1 VPRILSSEAMSE
13 ERRYRYDL
21 YISYNETDAEWIFEW
36 LLPRLTQAGL
46 VVAVDVESF
55 QPGAPVLEETERVI
69 GESRYILAILTPA
82 YVDASWKNFETLLVQ
97 NDDPGARFRRLIP
110 VLLQECDPPQRI
122 KLLHWVDLT
131 DPARREENFQRVVRA
146 VQGSATLPELHPERA
161 IPTGWQRLWEVRWLA
176 LVGLISLATL
186 AGVVMLLLSGRE
198 QGPEQMR
205 SDRMGMAVAAVGHLD
220 VSGAMGS
227 TDLSRLLSQMLYEGL
242 QDEYTSNRDPDI
254 QLWHNGLSNT
264 EMRNRLPVIQG
275 STRQD
280 RAEHARKLA
289 EQIRATVII
298 YGHLT
303 ADEPPHF
310 VLEIYHNDPLLR
322 SESVHTLG
330 RYQFGDSLRIN
341 TDLAQAD
348 NRETARLRAQVTQRA
363 TTLYHLLRALH
374 QDLLG
379 NADRA
384 RAILEAEERRIQD
397 WEATWNRVAGGK
409 DILYFFIGRSLL
421 FLDRYE
427 DAADALDRSLAI
439 NPQFAQAQ
447 ITKGAVYFQ
456 EIIHRPIDEQ
466 EIDTFDE
473 AIDAYRRGKLLAE
486 QSGDPLLITLA
497 DLALAIALRQQGGIA
512 YSQESD
518 DRALVAFDEA
528 IPLLQGVQAEL
539 EDLHQYRLLG
549 QTYESLGL
557 ANFQKGLIM
566 ESRGD
571 SENALALY
579 MKAASDFELCTR
591 QSEHD
596 GRSDYILLNDI
607 VVRNCWPMR
616 AWTYETIG
624 RLHQRQAEALSAEEQ
639 AHRYTEATAAFESC
653 IAQQGLLEEEL
664 RADALILEQEPLEE
678 LRQIAE
684 GCRRL
689 LSEAQEQITALRG

>member
-21 YISYNETDAEWIFEW
+21 YISYNETDAEWVFEW

-46 VVAVDVESF
+46 TVAVDVESF

-254 QLWHNGLSNT
+254 QFWHNGLSTT

-280 RAEHARKLA
+280 RAENARSLA
-289 EQIRATVII
+289 EQIRATAII

-303 ADEPPHF
+303 ADEPPYF
-310 VLEIYHNDPLLR
+310 ILEIYHNDPLLR

-330 RYQFGDSLRIN
+330 RYQFGDALRIN
-341 TDLAQAD
+341 VDLAQAD

-363 TTLYHLLRALH
+363 TTLYYLLRALH

-379 NADRA
+379 NPDRA
-384 RAILEAEERRIQD
+384 LAILEAEESRIQE
-397 WEATWNRVAGGK
+397 WESTWNRVAGGK

-427 DAADALDRSLAI
+427 EAAQALESSLAI
-439 NPQFAQAQ
+439 HPQFTQAQ

-456 EIIHRPIDEQ
+456 EVIQQSASQQGIDA
-466 EIDTFDE
+466 FDQ

-486 QSGDPLLITLA
+486 QSGEPLLIALA
-497 DLALAIALRQQGGIA
+497 DLALAIALRQQGGAA

-518 DRALVAFDEA
+518 LRALAVFDEA
-528 IPLLQGVQAEL
+528 IPLLEGVRAEL
-539 EDLHQYRLLG
+539 KDRHQYRLLG

-557 ANFQKGLIM
+557 ANFQKALIL
-566 ESRGD
+566 EGHGD
-571 SENALALY
+571 PEAALTLY
-579 MKAASDFELCTR
+579 EEAVASFELCTL
-591 QSEHD
+591 QSEYD
-596 GRSDYILLNDI
+596 RRSDFILLNDI

-616 AWTYETIG
+616 AQTYEMLG
-624 RLHQRQAEALSAEEQ
+624 RLYQRQAQVLSGEEQ
-639 AHRYTEATAAFESC
+639 RRWYGEASAAFDHC
-653 IAQQGLLEEEL
+653 IDQQDLLEETL
-664 RADALILEQEPLEE
+664 LTDALILEQEPVEE
-678 LRQIAE
+678 VRQTAE
-684 GCRRL
+684 RCRL
-689 LSEAQEQITALRG
+689 LLGETEGQITALGE